1 AASDFEL
8 DDQRIQKSKYKP
20 AGEPEKKKSFVK
32 KPTGTKSAATGSQ
45 SLMLTAAEQRALE
58 KNDKQNKQ
66 NKQNKEDFFSFLVD
80 VRDKDKNRPGD
91 SNYDS
96 RTLYIPP
103 SAWKNFTPIEKQ
115 FWEIKQNYFDTVIFF
130 QKEKFIELYEDDARI
145 GNRVFDLKLT
155 SRVKM
160 VMVRF
165 SPFDYLSSAHFFNVL
180 RKFLAKGYKV
190 AHVAQAETALGAEM
204 RRTADKG
211 AKSSNGNDTIVRR
224 ELNKIYTNG
233 TLVDADL
240 LMDDEA
246 GHCVSIRED
255 EENNTFGIC
264 ILDSATSQFDLS
276 SFVDDVCRTKLETVM
291 RQLRPKEIIFTKG
304 NLSVTTTRL
313 FRNVLDSS
321 CLWNSLRPSEGF
333 KYDEAVYQLK
343 EMFHD
348 DDDAMEE
355 GQGLPEAIREMLGHK
370 ETIEALGGMIWYV
383 QPWDGVT
390 YAMTDHLIGNV
401 LIVIQTLISDIS
413 ILCISQEIYQVETSA
428 NQKDIP
434 KDWKKTGSNK
444 AVKRWSVPA
453 LAGNIRKLQ
462 EARERRNTVIKE
474 YKYRIYGEFDVDR
487 AIWLRV
493 VKVVAELD
501 CLFSLAKSSM
511 ALGEPACKPTFVES
525 ESAFIDFEELRHPA
539 LQLKGDFIP
548 NDVRL
553 GDKVGRIMLL
563 TGPNMA
569 GKSTIMRMT
578 AAGVIMAQLGMLVPA
593 KSARLAPAD
602 SILTRMGAYD
612 NMFSNSSTFKV
623 ELDECCKILR
633 DATPKS
639 LVILDE
645 LGRGTSTF
653 DGMAIA
659 EAVLHELATHTL
671 PLSCFATHY
680 STLTD
685 DFAHHPNIRNMHM
698 QTMVDDEKREL
709 LFLYKL
715 VEGVAT
721 GSFGTHVANL
731 AGVPMDVVM
740 RAETISNDFAQKFR
754 EKQAEKKQNAIP
766 LLLQADFAF
775 LLKLAT
781 GAISADADRY
791 KMAETLKILNK
802 FVKNQAL

>member
-1 AASDFEL
+1 MAPANSKPQLKQKTLLSFFAKANTSTSSASKPKDMRAKVEAKSKDGDSAKGSSDKSKAPKNMNVSNVQEKSSRRDSSAGRSSKRANSLPCGVKEVPSTCGPIYVHVLSDAEDELKVVDPPRKRKKALLIDSEDEDARLSRDSMRLYSSHKSSSSRVEEPTRCQAQSKASSTRGCRGSRADDDDFIVPNDSEVSYSGAIDIDAASDFEL
-8 DDQRIQKSKYKP
+8 DDQHIQKSKYKP
-20 AGEPEKKKSFVK
+20 ADEPEKKKSFVK

-58 KNDKQNKQ
+58 KN

-91 SNYDS
+91 PNYDS

-115 FWEIKQNYFDTVIFF
+115 KG
-130 QKEKFIELYEDDARI
+130 KFIELYEDDARI

-160 VMVRF
+160 VMAGF
-165 SPFDYLSSAHFFNVL
+165 PLMSFNFWAA
-180 RKFLAKGYKV
+180 KFLAKGYK
-190 AHVAQAETALGAEM
+190 
-204 RRTADKG
+204 
-211 AKSSNGNDTIVRR
+211 
-224 ELNKIYTNG
+224 
-233 TLVDADL
+233 
-240 LMDDEA
+240 
-246 GHCVSIRED
+246 
-255 EENNTFGIC
+255 
-264 ILDSATSQFDLS
+264 
-276 SFVDDVCRTKLETVM
+276 
-291 RQLRPKEIIFTKG
+291 
-304 NLSVTTTRL
+304 
-313 FRNVLDSS
+313 
-321 CLWNSLRPSEGF
+321 
-333 KYDEAVYQLK
+333 
-343 EMFHD
+343 
-348 DDDAMEE
+348 
-355 GQGLPEAIREMLGHK
+355 
-370 ETIEALGGMIWYV
+370 
-383 QPWDGVT
+383 
-390 YAMTDHLIGNV
+390 
-401 LIVIQTLISDIS
+401 
-413 ILCISQEIYQVETSA
+413 EIYQVETSA

-487 AIWLRV
+487 AIWLRA

-501 CLFSLAKSSM
+501 CLFSLAKSSV
-511 ALGEPACKPTFVES
+511 ALGEPACKPTF
-525 ESAFIDFEELRHPA
+525 
-539 LQLKGDFIP
+539 LKGDFIP

-569 GKSTIMRMT
+569 
-578 AAGVIMAQLGMLVPA
+578 
-593 KSARLAPAD
+593 LAPAD

-680 STLTD
+680 PTLTD

-754 EKQAEKKQNAIP
+754 EKQAEKKRNAIP

-802 FVKNQAL
+802 FVKNQTL